1 MHGILLSIHSR
12 KYIFKDSIINFYKMN
27 KIIISLAVIL
37 SINIAAQEIPIKD
50 NNLKTALLQQ
60 FDQNHNGKLEV
71 SEINT
76 VTELK
81 LDEKNI
87 SDLSGLEHFQSLKE
101 LNLRKNNISDFSVVN
116 KLTKLEN
123 LYIGDNNKI
132 GILNLNGLVNLKGIY
147 AFRLGLTKIQLNS
160 KNIKYIYLQ
169 DNLFNDFDTKKFPAL
184 HTLNLDGCKSLI
196 NLDLS
201 KNKELVQLYLLGTS
215 LKELDITNNK
225 ILKTFYIEDSV
236 KLIKA
241 AGQEA
246 TKRAPIITVK

>member
-1 MHGILLSIHSR
+1 MFCTLNIHL
-12 KYIFKDSIINFYKMN
+12 KLMT
-27 KIIISLAVIL
+27 KIIYTLAVIL
-37 SINIAAQEIPIKD
+37 SINISAQEIPIKD

-87 SDLSGLEHFQSLKE
+87 SDVSGLEHFQSLTK
-101 LNLRKNNISDFSVVN
+101 LNLRKNNISDFTLIN

-132 GILNLNGLVNLKGIY
+132 AVLNLMGLVNLKGIY

-160 KNIKYIYLQ
+160 QHIEYIYLQ
-169 DNLFNDFDTKKFPAL
+169 DNLFTDFDAGEFPAL
-184 HTLNLDGCKSLI
+184 HTLNLEGCKYLF

-201 KNKELVQLYLLGTS
+201 KNKKLVQLYLLGTS
-215 LKELDITNNK
+215 MKELDISNNK
-225 ILKTFYIEDSV
+225 ILKTFYIEDDV
-236 KLIKA
+236 KLIKSA
-241 AGQEA
+241 DQQA
-246 TKRAPIITVK
+246 TERAPIITTVK

>member
-1 MHGILLSIHSR
+1 ML
-12 KYIFKDSIINFYKMN
+12 
-27 KIIISLAVIL
+27 KIISTFAVIL
-37 SINIAAQEIPIKD
+37 SINITAQEISIKD

-87 SDLSGLEHFQSLKE
+87 SDLSGLE
-101 LNLRKNNISDFSVVN
+101 SDFSVVN
-116 KLTKLEN
+116 KLIKLEN

-132 GILNLNGLVNLKGIY
+132 GVLNLEGLVNLKGIY

-160 KNIKYIYLQ
+160 KNIKFIYLQ
-169 DNLFNDFDTKKFPAL
+169 DNLFTDFDTRKFPAL
-184 HTLNLDGCKSLI
+184 HTLNLDGCKPLV

-201 KNKELVQLYLLGTS
+201 KNSELVQLYLLGTS
-215 LKELDITNNK
+215 IKELDITNNK
-225 ILKTFYIEDSV
+225 TLKTFYIEDSV
-236 KLIKA
+236 KLIKGA
-241 AGQEA
+241 DQEA

>member
-1 MHGILLSIHSR
+1 ML
-12 KYIFKDSIINFYKMN
+12 
-27 KIIISLAVIL
+27 KIISTFAVIL
-37 SINIAAQEIPIKD
+37 SINIAAQEISIKD

-87 SDLSGLEHFQSLKE
+87 SELSGLEYFQSLKE
-101 LNLRKNNISDFSVVN
+101 LNLRKNNISDFSLVN

-132 GILNLNGLVNLKGIY
+132 GVLNLKGLVNLKGIY

-169 DNLFNDFDTKKFPAL
+169 DNLFTDFDTREFPAL
-184 HTLNLDGCKSLI
+184 HTLNLDGCKPLV

-215 LKELDITNNK
+215 MKELDITNNK
-225 ILKTFYIEDSV
+225 TLKTFYIEDSV
-236 KLIKA
+236 KLIKGA
-241 AGQEA
+241 DQEA
-246 TKRAPIITVK
+246 TKRAPIIRTQ

>member
-1 MHGILLSIHSR
+1 MIKI
-12 KYIFKDSIINFYKMN
+12 ISII
-27 KIIISLAVIL
+27 AVIL
-37 SINIAAQEIPIKD
+37 SINIAAQEISIKD

-60 FDQNHNGKLEV
+60 FDQNHNGKLELA
-71 SEINT
+71 EINT

-87 SDLSGLEHFQSLKE
+87 SDLSGLEYFQSLTE
-101 LNLRKNNISDFSVVN
+101 LNLRKNNISDFSLLN

-132 GILNLNGLVNLKGIY
+132 GILNLKGLVNLKGIY

-160 KNIKYIYLQ
+160 QDIKYIYLQ
-169 DNLFNDFDTKKFPAL
+169 DNLFTDFDTKKFPAL
-184 HTLNLDGCKSLI
+184 HTLNLDGCKPLV
-196 NLDLS
+196 NLNLS

-215 LKELDITNNK
+215 IKKLDLSNNK
-225 ILKTFYIEDSV
+225 ILQTFYVEDSV

-241 AGQEA
+241 ADQEA
-246 TKRAPIITVK
+246 IKRAPIITVK

>member
-1 MHGILLSIHSR
+1 MI
-12 KYIFKDSIINFYKMN
+12 
-27 KIIISLAVIL
+27 KIISTIAVIL
-37 SINIAAQEIPIKD
+37 SINIAAQEISVKD

-71 SEINT
+71 AEINT

-87 SDLSGLEHFQSLKE
+87 SDLSGLEYFQSLTE
-101 LNLRKNNISDFSVVN
+101 LNLRKNNISDFSFVN

-132 GILNLNGLVNLKGIY
+132 GVLNLKGLVNLKGIY

-160 KNIKYIYLQ
+160 QNIKYIYLQ
-169 DNLFNDFDTKKFPAL
+169 DNLFTDFDTRKFPAL
-184 HTLNLDGCKSLI
+184 HTLNLDGCKPLV
-196 NLDLS
+196 NLSLS

-215 LKELDITNNK
+215 IKELDIMSNK
-225 ILKTFYIEDSV
+225 NLKTFYIEDSV

-241 AGQEA
+241 ADQEA
-246 TKRAPIITVK
+246 MKRAPIITVK

>member
-1 MHGILLSIHSR
+1 ML
-12 KYIFKDSIINFYKMN
+12 
-27 KIIISLAVIL
+27 KIISTLAVIL
-37 SINIAAQEIPIKD
+37 SINIAAQEISIKD

-87 SDLSGLEHFQSLKE
+87 FDLSGLEHFQNLKE
-101 LNLRKNNISDFSVVN
+101 LNLRKNNISDFSLVN

-132 GILNLNGLVNLKGIY
+132 GVLNLKGLVNLKGIY
-147 AFRLGLTKIQLNS
+147 AFKLGLTKIQLNS

-169 DNLFNDFDTKKFPAL
+169 DNLFTDFDTRKFPAL
-184 HTLNLDGCKSLI
+184 HTLNLDGCKTLV

-201 KNKELVQLYLLGTS
+201 QNKALVQLYLLDTS
-215 LKELDITNNK
+215 IKELDITNNK
-225 ILKTFYIEDSV
+225 TLKTFYIEDSV
-236 KLIKA
+236 KLIKDA
-241 AGQEA
+241 DQEA
-246 TKRAPIITVK
+246 TKRAPIIRTQ

>member
-1 MHGILLSIHSR
+1 MTKIISTLAIVLSITT
-12 KYIFKDSIINFYKMN
+12 
-27 KIIISLAVIL
+27 
-37 SINIAAQEIPIKD
+37 AAQEISIKD

-87 SDLSGLEHFQSLKE
+87 SDLSGLEHFESLTE
-101 LNLRKNNISDFSVVN
+101 LNLRKNNISDFTLVN

-132 GILNLNGLVNLKGIY
+132 GVLNLKGLVNLKGIY
-147 AFRLGLTKIQLNS
+147 AFRLGLTKIELNS
-160 KNIKYIYLQ
+160 QYIEDIYLQ
-169 DNLFNDFDTKKFPAL
+169 DNLFTDLDTKKFPVL
-184 HTLNLDGCKSLI
+184 YTLNLDGCKKLVK
-196 NLDLS
+196 LDLS
-201 KNKELVQLYLLGTS
+201 KNKELVQLYLLETS
-215 LKELDITNNK
+215 IKELDISNNK

-236 KLIKA
+236 KLIKTA
-241 AGQEA
+241 DQMA
-246 TKRAPIITVK
+246 TKLAPPIGVK

>member
-1 MHGILLSIHSR
+1 ML
-12 KYIFKDSIINFYKMN
+12 
-27 KIIISLAVIL
+27 KIISTFAVIL
-37 SINIAAQEIPIKD
+37 SINIVAQEISIKD

-60 FDQNHNGKLEV
+60 FDQNYNGNLEV

-76 VTELK
+76 TTELK

-87 SDLSGLEHFQSLKE
+87 SDLSGLEYFQGLKE
-101 LNLRKNNISDFSVVN
+101 LNLHKNNISDFSLLN

-132 GILNLNGLVNLKGIY
+132 GVLNLKGLINLKGIY

-160 KNIKYIYLQ
+160 QNIMYIHLQ
-169 DNLFNDFDTKKFPAL
+169 DNLFTEFDSTKFPAL
-184 HTLNLDGCKSLI
+184 HTLNLDGCKQLI

-215 LKELDITNNK
+215 IKELDITNNK

-236 KLIKA
+236 KLIKSA
-241 AGQEA
+241 DQQA

>member
-1 MHGILLSIHSR
+1 MIKI
-12 KYIFKDSIINFYKMN
+12 ISII
-27 KIIISLAVIL
+27 AVIL
-37 SINIAAQEIPIKD
+37 SINIAAQEISIKD

-60 FDQNHNGKLEV
+60 FDQNHNGKLELA
-71 SEINT
+71 EINT

-87 SDLSGLEHFQSLKE
+87 SDLSGLEYFQSLTE
-101 LNLRKNNISDFSVVN
+101 LNLRKNNISDFSLLK

-132 GILNLNGLVNLKGIY
+132 GILNLKGLVNLKGIY

-160 KNIKYIYLQ
+160 QDIKYIYLQ
-169 DNLFNDFDTKKFPAL
+169 DNLFTDFDTKKFPAL
-184 HTLNLDGCKSLI
+184 HTLNLDGCKPLV
-196 NLDLS
+196 NLNLS

-215 LKELDITNNK
+215 IKKLDLSNNK
-225 ILKTFYIEDSV
+225 ILQTFYVEDSV

-241 AGQEA
+241 ADQEA
-246 TKRAPIITVK
+246 IKRAPIITVK

>member
-1 MHGILLSIHSR
+1 MT
-12 KYIFKDSIINFYKMN
+12 KV
-27 KIIISLAVIL
+27 ISTLAVIL
-37 SINIAAQEIPIKD
+37 SINIAAQEISIKD

-60 FDQNHNGKLEV
+60 FDQNHDGKLEL

-87 SDLSGLEHFQSLKE
+87 SDLSGLEYFQNVTE
-101 LNLRKNNISDFSVVN
+101 LNLYKNNISDFSLVN
-116 KLTKLEN
+116 KLTKLET

-132 GILNLNGLVNLKGIY
+132 GVMNLKGLINLKGIY

-160 KNIKYIYLQ
+160 QNIMYIHLQ
-169 DNLFNDFDTKKFPAL
+169 DNLFTEFDSTKFPVL
-184 HTLNLDGCKSLI
+184 HTLNLDGCKQLI

-215 LKELDITNNK
+215 IKELDITNNK

-236 KLIKA
+236 KLIKSA
-241 AGQEA
+241 DQQA

>member
-1 MHGILLSIHSR
+1 MI
-12 KYIFKDSIINFYKMN
+12 
-27 KIIISLAVIL
+27 KIISTLAVIL
-37 SINIAAQEIPIKD
+37 SINIAAQEISIKD

-60 FDQNHNGKLEV
+60 FDKNHNGKLEV

-87 SDLSGLEHFQSLKE
+87 SDLSGLEYFQSLTE
-101 LNLRKNNISDFSVVN
+101 LNLRKNKISDFSFVN

-132 GILNLNGLVNLKGIY
+132 GVLNLKGLVNLKGIY

-160 KNIKYIYLQ
+160 QNIKYIYLQ
-169 DNLFNDFDTKKFPAL
+169 DNLFTDFDTRKFPAL
-184 HTLNLDGCKSLI
+184 HTLNLDGCKPLV
-196 NLDLS
+196 NLSLS

-215 LKELDITNNK
+215 IKELDITSNK
-225 ILKTFYIEDSV
+225 NLKTFYIEDSV

-241 AGQEA
+241 ADQEA
-246 TKRAPIITVK
+246 MKRAPIITVK

>member
-1 MHGILLSIHSR
+1 MT
-12 KYIFKDSIINFYKMN
+12 
-27 KIIISLAVIL
+27 KIISTLTFIL
-37 SINIAAQEIPIKD
+37 SINITAQEIAIKD
-50 NNLKTALLQQ
+50 SNLKMALLQQ
-60 FDQNHNGKLEV
+60 FDQNHNEKLEV

-87 SDLSGLEHFQSLKE
+87 SDLSGLEHFQNVTE
-101 LNLRKNNISDFSVVN
+101 LNLRKNNISNFTLIN

-132 GILNLNGLVNLKGIY
+132 GTLDLKGLVNLKGIY

-160 KNIKYIYLQ
+160 QNIKHIYLQ
-169 DNLFNDFDTKKFPAL
+169 DNLFTDFDTRKFPAL
-184 HTLNLDGCKSLI
+184 HTLNLDGCKPLV
-196 NLDLS
+196 NLNLS

-215 LKELDITNNK
+215 IKELDISNNK
-225 ILKTFYIEDSV
+225 NLKTFYIEDPV

-241 AGQEA
+241 ADQQA